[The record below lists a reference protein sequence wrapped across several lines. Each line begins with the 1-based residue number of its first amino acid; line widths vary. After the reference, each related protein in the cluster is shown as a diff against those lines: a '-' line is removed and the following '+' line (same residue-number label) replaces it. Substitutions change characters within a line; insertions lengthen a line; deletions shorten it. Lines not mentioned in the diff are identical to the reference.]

1 MAGVDK
7 DEALLVVELARVYGL
22 LEGLASQVA
31 STQRSVVE
39 MAGLVARLRLRVSEL
54 ESCQEDWRR
63 RDEGD
68 AGHRTDG
75 AVDIGQ
81 GEAAWLDGKR
91 SF

>member
-1 MAGVDK
+1 MAGE
-7 DEALLVVELARVYGL
+7 DEAWLVAELSRTHGL

-54 ESCQEDWRR
+54 ESAQEEWRR

-68 AGHRTDG
+68 SRHRTDG

-81 GEAAWLDGKR
+81 GEAAGLDG
-91 SF
+91 